1 MHRRMIM
8 NILENKGGNNMSLLD
23 RRLMMMMKTKEDE
36 DMEWKTLF
44 DETLTEDKNI
54 VIDGLNCKE
63 VEAYILS
70 ESAEIYSGEKIFL
83 TSAPLGNVWG
93 DPRISDITKSTQFVM
108 FLKLEVINPYLWK
121 VERNTVPYFTAGNY
135 AAKIESYGHSYTGV
149 ILNKDVINGIS
160 VVLENGTLKS
170 GTIVF
175 IRGR

>member
-1 MHRRMIM
+1 
-8 NILENKGGNNMSLLD
+8 
-23 RRLMMMMKTKEDE
+23 
-36 DMEWKTLF
+36 MEWKTLF

-54 VIDGLNCKE
+54 VIDGLNCRE

-70 ESAEIYSGEKIFL
+70 ESAGLYSEEKIFL
-83 TSAPLGNVWG
+83 TSAPLGNQWG
-93 DPRISDITKSTQFVM
+93 DPRISNITKSTQFVM

-121 VERNTVPYFTAGNY
+121 VEGNTVPYFGAGNY
-135 AAKIESYGHSYTGV
+135 MTKTESYGHSYVGS

-170 GTIVF
+170 GTTVF